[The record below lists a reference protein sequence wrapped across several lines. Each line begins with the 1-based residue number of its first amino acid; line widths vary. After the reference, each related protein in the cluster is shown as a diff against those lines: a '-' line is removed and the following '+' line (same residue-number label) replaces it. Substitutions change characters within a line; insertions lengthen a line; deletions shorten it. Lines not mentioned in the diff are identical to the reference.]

1 MKLALTK
8 QDITAVICIDS
19 YNIYLCVFATPPAAD
34 TVKQK
39 RQLSLRIQFP
49 HFTAANIFINISD
62 MVRNKTAAQFVH
74 GDFSVTTFNERP
86 HGIYKTEP
94 EGYKIIPDTI
104 LSFFA
109 CFDILFGW
117 GDLTLQNV

>member
-39 RQLSLRIQFP
+39 RQLSLRSAFGNAQPSAGLRAIRRCS
-49 HFTAANIFINISD
+49 TASLRAEEMI
-62 MVRNKTAAQFVH
+62 
-74 GDFSVTTFNERP
+74 
-86 HGIYKTEP
+86 
-94 EGYKIIPDTI
+94 
-104 LSFFA
+104 
-109 CFDILFGW
+109 
-117 GDLTLQNV
+117 